1 MSARGEAW
9 VVDASLVIKWY
20 IEEPGA
26 IAARRLLSEAAELW
40 APDLLWPEVAN
51 ALWAKVRRGQMDGE
65 EAARVLTAALD
76 AAIETVPT
84 RELALEAQQ
93 LALTLS
99 HPVYDCMYLALAV
112 RGKMLLAT
120 ADRRLASAVRS
131 VPALQRRVQLLESA

>member
-1 MSARGEAW
+1 MSARRSAW
-9 VVDASLVIKWY
+9 VVDASLVTKWY

-51 ALWAKVRRGQMDGE
+51 ALWAKVRREQMDGE
-65 EAARVLTAALD
+65 EAARVLTAAL
-76 AAIETVPT
+76 
-84 RELALEAQQ
+84 EAQQ

-99 HPVYDCMYLALAV
+99 HPDCMYLALAV

-120 ADRRLASAVRS
+120 AYRRLASAVRPVS
-131 VPALQRRVQLLESA
+131 ALQRRAQLPEAV